1 MQSKKIIIFLI
12 VLFVISSAYLFF
24 VDSRDSDFNIG
35 KDWWV
40 VYFDEPKKLS
50 WNFSIENHSDKND
63 FKYEIFDGKNKV
75 DEGAAI
81 IAKGEIRSI
90 TLDQKIGRIEN
101 GKIMVIVSD
110 GTEKKEIYKF
120 TGLGLE
126 F

>member
-1 MQSKKIIIFLI
+1 MTSKKIIIFLI
-12 VLFVISSAYLFF
+12 ILFVVSSAYLFF

-40 VYFDEPKKLS
+40 VYFVSPKDDSLT
-50 WNFSIENHSDKND
+50 FAIENHSNRNN
-63 FKYEIFDGKNKV
+63 FHWEIIDGKNKISERDIEV
-75 DEGAAI
+75 EKGATWTSDVQVNVSD
-81 IAKGEIRSI
+81 KKI
-90 TLDQKIGRIEN
+90 TVQ
-101 GKIMVIVSD
+101 VSD